1 MLKKYIILT
10 FCGGSLYQILE
21 LLWRGYS
28 HWTMFILGGLCFV
41 LLGLINEVLPWNMPL
56 LLQGIVGSA
65 IIVTPLEFITGY
77 IVNIQLGWN
86 IWDYSSMPFN
96 FMGQICLS
104 FSFLWI
110 FISILAIILD
120 DQLRYWQFK
129 EEKPHYK

>member
-1 MLKKYIILT
+1 
-10 FCGGSLYQILE
+10 
-21 LLWRGYS
+21 
-28 HWTMFILGGLCFV
+28 MFILGGLCFV
-41 LLGLINEVLPWNMPL
+41 LLGLINEIIPWNMPL
-56 LLQGIVGSA
+56 LLQGIMGSA

-104 FSFLWI
+104 FSILWI

-120 DQLRYWQFK
+120 D
-129 EEKPHYK
+129 

>member
-1 MLKKYIILT
+1 MLKKYIILA

-56 LLQGIVGSA
+56 LLQGIMGSA

-120 DQLRYWQFK
+120 DQLRYWCFK

>member
-1 MLKKYIILT
+1 MLKKYITLT
-10 FCGGSLYQILE
+10 FCGGSLYQVLE

-56 LLQGIVGSA
+56 LLQGIMGSA

-120 DQLRYWQFK
+120 DQLRYWWFK
-129 EEKPHYK
+129 EEKPHYR